1 MSRRCL
7 AFVRLAALLL
17 TTLAPAALW
26 AQDGGRFPRP
36 EFESGY
42 TPPVPADPPLLL
54 AWLAPYADVLVLLAL
69 LLFTAWL
76 VLVRRSRRGILLTAA
91 LAGVGWFGFV
101 RRGCICP
108 VGGVQNVAEALAQGT
123 GVPVALTLIV
133 LLPILAALLFGR
145 VFCAALCP
153 LGALQELGTLRPVR
167 VPRPLD
173 FALRFIPVIFLA
185 VALTLAAN
193 GGGYAIC
200 ASDPYVVLYRLG
212 GVWWNWLVL
221 LVMLLIGVFV
231 ARPFCRYVCPY
242 GLILGWAAGLGWRT
256 ARITPTECVNCR
268 LCERVC
274 PVDAIREPVKPD
286 PHGVAPAERRA
297 VLLHLLL
304 LPVLALLMGWGGRT
318 LAVRLSLRHPD
329 VLLLAAIDQPV
340 LTEDPYI
347 ALRVEGFREMGG
359 DEPLLRRTVATRVAG
374 FRRSGGLMGA
384 LAGLV
389 LGWRLLGLWRRTP
402 RRDYTIEAARCVG
415 CGRCFEACPQGR
427 RRTREGGA

>member
-1 MSRRCL
+1 MSGRRG
-7 AFVRLAALLL
+7 FWRLPALLPAL
-17 TTLAPAALW
+17 LASAVLR
-26 AQDGGRFPRP
+26 AQDEGRFPRP

-42 TPPVPADPPLLL
+42 VSPVPADPPLLL
-54 AWLAPYADVLVLLAL
+54 AWLAPVADALVLLAL
-69 LLFTAWL
+69 LLLAAWL
-76 VLVRRSRRGILLTAA
+76 VLVRRSRRGILLAAA

-108 VGGVQNVAEALAQGT
+108 VGGIQNVAEALVQGS
-123 GVPVALTLIV
+123 GVPVAVALMV
-133 LLPILAALLFGR
+133 LLPILAALFFGR

-173 FALRFIPVIFLA
+173 FALRFVPVVFLA

-200 ASDPYVVLYRLG
+200 ASDPYVVLYRQG

-221 LVMLLIGVFV
+221 LVMLLIGIFV

-256 ARITPTECVNCR
+256 ARITPTECVGCR

-286 PHGVAPAERRA
+286 PRGVAPGERRA

-304 LPVLALLMGWGGRT
+304 LPVLALLMGWGGRA
-318 LAVRLSLRHPD
+318 LAARLSLRHPD
-329 VLLLAAIDQPV
+329 VLLLAAIDRPA
-340 LTEDPYI
+340 LTADPYI

-359 DEPLLRRTVATRVAG
+359 DEPLLRRTVAARVAG

-384 LAGLV
+384 LAGWV

-402 RRDYTIEAARCVG
+402 RRDYTIEAARCVC

-427 RRTREGGA
+427 RRSPEAGA